1 MIDLVW
7 RIPATAI
14 LGGVWVL
21 AGPRHLENNV
31 VRKALVL
38 VDQDEIESPRT
49 RFRLAFPLGSWADIT
64 WKEDATSDEKEAA
77 LERGFLSL
85 LSRLRDEWEQE
96 KR

>member
-1 MIDLVW
+1 MAYHYYGDSW
-7 RIPATAI
+7 RC
-14 LGGVWVL
+14 LGFGD
-21 AGPRHLENNV
+21 PCHLENV

-38 VDQDEIESPRT
+38 VDQDEIGSPLT
-49 RFRLAFPLGSWADIT
+49 RLRLAFPSGSWADVM